1 MHIIYAVTTC
11 SDRVYRQ
18 LFEDAPGSPP
28 FSPRNITACS
38 LKGLPPGQRWTWW
51 RTRR

>member
-18 LFEDAPGSPP
+18 LFEDAPPEARLSVPEISPP
-28 FSPRNITACS
+28 AH
-38 LKGLPPGQRWTWW
+38 
-51 RTRR
+51 